1 MSEAFDAADV
11 LQFDHVDPMSH
22 DTLRLGEVSR
32 DSSTLLRTGGLG
44 LALEADFGLAIETY
58 LPPTPPAASH
68 ATASAPIRC
77 PSRSW
82 ASAPCRW
89 CRRSVPLQRA
99 EAVPPES
106 CARCRRKCWVG

>member
-44 LALEADFGLAIETY
+44 LALEADFGPSHRD
-58 LPPTPPAASH
+58 LPASH
-68 ATASAPIRC
+68 AARC
-77 PSRSW
+77 VACHGVRSH
-82 ASAPCRW
+82 
-89 CRRSVPLQRA
+89 
-99 EAVPPES
+99 AVPVALVAECSMP
-106 CARCRRKCWVG
+106 VV